1 MPTLIDNDPGGFSF
15 TREQWKE
22 RIASFMPG
30 GGDVFSLDSS
40 EAVLEGDIPWN
51 VRYSFVRT
59 VLGYATVS
67 GNQLVRQL
75 PLFHSWYDFLT
86 AQSVSIV
93 PYQPNTESAET
104 LKEAAWYPDVAF
116 DQAGYNWAR
125 ATIRFKQQ
133 PYEIFDDDQ
142 IDTYYDGSLEEWK
155 RYCYDVHREGS
166 LEIISQTGRQMK
178 FAEGTPKDVGAY
190 LPTEIGTFAYKD
202 VIEYKWMWV
211 PKEYV
216 CGVDDPEN
224 LALLKIDPC
233 VGKLNATEFL
243 GYPRGTLLLNP
254 PRIERFEWPLRTSAE
269 DEEELG
275 SAFGYHI
282 TFPFQHFD
290 PPSGLGIDQV
300 YHGHNLLP
308 WGGRNND
315 NQQADTGIYKAFIGK
330 WYFATNNGTLEAD
343 DPPLLEY
350 AEFRNMFQCA
360 DANSPP

>member
-1 MPTLIDNDPGGFSF
+1 MPSLIDNDPGGLSF
-15 TREQWKE
+15 TRDQWKE
-22 RIASFMPG
+22 RIAAFAPG
-30 GGDVFSLDSS
+30 GGDVFSLDQS
-40 EAVLEGDIPWN
+40 EAVLEGDIPWD
-51 VRYSFVRT
+51 VRYSFIKT
-59 VLGYATVS
+59 ALGYAYVD

-75 PLFHSWYDFLT
+75 PIFHPWYDYLT
-86 AQSVSIV
+86 AQSVSVV
-93 PYQPNTESAET
+93 PYQPDNTSAST
-104 LKEAAWYPDVAF
+104 LKQDAWYPDVAF
-116 DQAGYNWAR
+116 DQAGYKKAR

-133 PYEIFDDDQ
+133 PYDIFDDDQ
-142 IDTYYDGSLEEWK
+142 IETYYDGSLEEWR

-166 LEIISQTGRQMK
+166 LEIISQTGRILK
-178 FAEGTPKDVGAY
+178 FAEGVPKTLGAS

-202 VIEYKWMWV
+202 VIEFKWMWV

-233 VGKLNATEFL
+233 VGRLNETAFL

-254 PRIERFEWPLRTSAE
+254 PRIERFLWPLMTAS
-269 DEEELG
+269 DEG
-275 SAFGYHI
+275 SNFGYHI

-290 PPSGLGIDQV
+290 PPSGVDPQV
-300 YHGHNLLP
+300 YYGHNLLP

-315 NQQADTGIYKAFIGK
+315 NQQSDPSVYGDKFGK
-330 WYFATNNGTLEAD
+330 WFYATNDGNPSGSKAV
-343 DPPLLEY
+343 PLLEY